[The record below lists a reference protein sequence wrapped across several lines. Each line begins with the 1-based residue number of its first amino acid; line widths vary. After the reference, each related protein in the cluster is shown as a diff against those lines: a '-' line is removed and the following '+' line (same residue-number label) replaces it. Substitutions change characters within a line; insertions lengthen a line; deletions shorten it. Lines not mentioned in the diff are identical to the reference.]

1 MTETFQALL
10 LQAQPT
16 TEQQPQVSEIDQSQ
30 LTQGD
35 VLVAIEHSSLN
46 YKDALAL
53 TGRGKIIR
61 DWPMVPGIDLA
72 GRVLESDDAR
82 FAPGDSV
89 LCTGY
94 GVGERHPGGYS
105 QRQRLQADWL
115 VKMPSGMDA
124 AKAMALGTAGFTAML
139 CVQAL
144 IDADIQPDAGPVLVT
159 GASGG
164 VGSVAVMLLA
174 KLGYAV
180 TALSGRPEHAD
191 YLIGLGAA
199 ECLDRNAWNA
209 QAARPL
215 ESQKWVGAVDVAG
228 GNTLA
233 RVLAETR
240 YGGCVAACGLA
251 DSHELPT
258 TVMPFILRNVR
269 LQGCDSVMTPAD
281 RRQQAW
287 DKLAEMT
294 DWGKLQASVSHV
306 ALADVPEAARQL
318 LDGELRGRVVVDC

>member
-1 MTETFQALL
+1 MAKTFKALL
-10 LQAQPT
+10 LQQEPTIEQPLHL
-16 TEQQPQVSEIDQSQ
+16 SDIDEGQ
-30 LTQGD
+30 LGQGD

-46 YKDALAL
+46 YKDAVAL

-61 DWPMVPGIDLA
+61 AWPMVPGIDLA
-72 GRVLESDDAR
+72 GRVMQSADPR
-82 FAPGDSV
+82 FAAGDPV

-94 GVGERHPGGYS
+94 GLGECYPGGYS
-105 QRQRLQADWL
+105 QRQRLPADWL

-124 AKAMALGTAGFTAML
+124 SRAMALGTAGLTAML

-144 IDADIQPDAGPVLVT
+144 IDAGVEPGSGPVLVT

-164 VGSVAVMLLA
+164 VGGVAVILLA
-174 KLGYAV
+174 RLGYAV

-191 YLIGLGAA
+191 YLIGLGASD
-199 ECLDRNAWNA
+199 CLDRKAWNA

-228 GNTLA
+228 GKTLA

-240 YGGCVAACGLA
+240 YGGCVAACGLV

-258 TVMPFILRNVR
+258 TLMPFILRNVR
-269 LQGCDSVMTPAD
+269 LQGCDSVMTPAEP
-281 RRQQAW
+281 RQQAW
-287 DKLAEMT
+287 DKLAELT
-294 DWGKLQASVSHV
+294 DWDKLQASVSHV
-306 ALADVPEAARQL
+306 SLEQVPEVARQL
-318 LDGELRGRVVVDC
+318 LDGELCGRVVVDC